1 MDFGLFPVWTI
12 TNKFSINML
21 QIFVWTYAFIS
32 LAEIL
37 RGRMARSYGRC
48 MLSHSSLM
56 VCLFL
61 YVLFFFPV
69 CVLLD
74 TFYCYVFKLTNLF
87 LCNV

>member
-37 RGRMARSYGRC
+37 RGRMDRSYGRC

-56 VCLFL
+56 VCFYMFCSFFL
-61 YVLFFFPV
+61 RV
-69 CVLLD
+69 
-74 TFYCYVFKLTNLF
+74 FYWILSIAMSSS
-87 LCNV
+87 